1 MVEKKQT
8 SRMYHFIDTQLLFI
22 VSIFLLAFI
31 PLYPK
36 LPLFDII
43 EGYIVRARIE
53 DVLIAGASL
62 IFFIQLL
69 RKKITPNV
77 PMTKV
82 ITAYAVIGLFSTLS
96 AIFIT
101 HTVPLSS
108 VHILKSFLHY
118 FRYLE
123 YFALFYFLSTAIKT
137 KKQFLISVTVL
148 IVTLLGVGIYGIGQ
162 KYLYWPVYS
171 TMNREFSKGIVLYLT
186 EHARVQSTFGGH
198 YDMAAYLVI
207 VLPIIYLFA
216 LQIKHTLV
224 KIAVWITWLIGVWL
238 LVLSASR
245 TSFIAFVAALVVG
258 ILIVSLL
265 QKGTLEKI
273 FFFFSKLLTT
283 GVFITIIFLSFGAD
297 ITERLLQSAKAY
309 PLVSQVID
317 TVTQQKET
325 VVASLQE
332 SEIGKNIQTIT
343 DSQIKK
349 PENGISVEEA
359 EILVSS
365 DTRPTPIK
373 PSDVFV
379 DVPNKVSVATTSA
392 EGVVTTVI
400 IEVPRTYSDNAIK
413 HGLSLAIRLD
423 TLWPQ
428 ALQGF
433 YTNPFLG
440 SGYATLTKSTV
451 EQFTEAESTD
461 NNFLRTLG
469 ETGLLGFI
477 AFYGAV
483 AIPLYVAVTF
493 LKDTTEKQLAKKYFA
508 AGFIAATIGLLIN
521 ATFIDVFAASKVAF
535 MFWAIA
541 GILIALQNITEEKKY
556 VFTPSKKQVKRKINR
571 GIFTNAS

>member
-8 SRMYHFIDTQLLFI
+8 NKIWQFIDTQLLFI

-53 DVLIAGASL
+53 DVLIAGATL

-69 RKKITPNV
+69 RKKITLNM
-77 PMTKV
+77 PMTK
-82 ITAYAVIGLFSTLS
+82 IIIAYAIIGFFSTLS

-101 HTVPLSS
+101 QTVPLSS
-108 VHILKSFLHY
+108 IHIIKSFLHY

-207 VLPIIYLFA
+207 ILPIIYLFA
-216 LQIKHTLV
+216 LQIKHKAV
-224 KIAVWITWLIGVWL
+224 KIAVWIAWLIGVWL

-245 TSFIAFVAALVVG
+245 TSFIAFIAALVVG
-258 ILIVSLL
+258 ILLVSLL
-265 QKGTLEKI
+265 QKGRVEKI
-273 FFFFSKLLTT
+273 TFFFSKLITT
-283 GVFITIIFLSFGAD
+283 GVLISIIFLSFGED

-309 PLVSQVID
+309 PVVTQTID
-317 TVTQQKET
+317 TVTKQKET
-325 VVASLQE
+325 ALASFHE

-343 DSQIKK
+343 DTQIKK

-365 DTRPTPIK
+365 DTRPSPIK

-379 DVPNKVSVATTSA
+379 DVPNKVSVSTTSA
-392 EGVVTTVI
+392 EGVTTTVV

-433 YTNPFLG
+433 YTNPLLG

-477 AFYGAV
+477 TFYGAV
-483 AIPLYVAVTF
+483 LIPMYVAF
-493 LKDTTEKQLAKKYFA
+493 SILRDKGEKQLAKKYFA
-508 AGFIAATIGLLIN
+508 AGFIAASVGLLIN

-535 MFWAIA
+535 MFWAVA
-541 GILIALQNITEEKKY
+541 GILVALQNITEEKKY
-556 VFTPSKKQVKRKINR
+556 VFTPNKKQVKRKINK
-571 GIFTNAS
+571 GIFKNAS